1 MNMKLPMKKVWH
13 PGKYEV
19 DVELRRP
26 TKKEIIISCIGWAG
40 MIAAVVGVIVHK
52 KYCQK

>member
-1 MNMKLPMKKVWH
+1 MKLPMKKVWH

-26 TKKEIIISCIGWAG
+26 TKKKLLFPVLAG
-40 MIAAVVGVIVHK
+40 RE
-52 KYCQK
+52 